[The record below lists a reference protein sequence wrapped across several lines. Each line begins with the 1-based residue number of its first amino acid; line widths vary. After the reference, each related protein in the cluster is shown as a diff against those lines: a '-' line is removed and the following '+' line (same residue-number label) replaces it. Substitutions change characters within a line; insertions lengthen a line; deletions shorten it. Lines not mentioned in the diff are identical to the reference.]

1 MEPSNETT
9 GLVSNSIY
17 QDFDEKAITK
27 TVLKSEKSTVK
38 STNKKGNET
47 FPQNFSKKII
57 FKPDETTEKPMSK
70 PLNVLLSQKIFKKKE
85 NAKTTQTNELS
96 FVKSPSNSIYE
107 FLLALYYLNKIN
119 KGLLK
124 IFQENP
130 GKNYFFGKEEKT
142 FGIVISYDI
151 NKISKEY
158 YKYEFHNKTT
168 FICMPHDHFIISIN
182 KIIELIK
189 NAFIYSNLKSY
200 SESEQLFLGDI
211 FSSEQINEVNYKSI
225 NEEDVIF
232 LYIINGFVY
241 NLNFNFYNSLINNFT
256 KRNTIKIDINVYFYK
271 NIKYTSTFGNAFE
284 KIINEYSI
292 IHQKIKD
299 VLIKGY
305 YFILFQEKLELY
317 KIIHL
322 LKNREIRILYSIL
335 FGHNLIDE
343 FLDKKNAERIEQI
356 EQSDY
361 LEFCNNII
369 DDVQFD

>member
-38 STNKKGNET
+38 SSNKKGNET

-57 FKPDETTEKPMSK
+57 FKPDETTKIPISK
-70 PLNVLLSQKIFKKKE
+70 SLYVSLSQNILKKE
-85 NAKTTQTNELS
+85 NAKTTQTTELS

-158 YKYEFHNKTT
+158 YKNEFHNITT
-168 FICMPHDHFIISIN
+168 FICMPHDHFIISIS

-200 SESEQLFLGDI
+200 SESEQLFFGNI
-211 FSSEQINEVNYKSI
+211 FSSEQKNEGNYKSI

-232 LYIINGFVY
+232 LYIIKGFVY
-241 NLNFNFYNSLINNFT
+241 NLNFNLNNSLINSFT
-256 KRNTIKIDINVYFYK
+256 KRNKIKIDINVYFYK

-335 FGHNLIDE
+335 FGQNLIDE

-356 EQSDY
+356 DKSDY
-361 LEFCNNII
+361 LKFCNNII
-369 DDVQFD
+369 DDVQLD